1 MKEILLFEGRLFKKS
16 WGFYVMLLA
25 FFALG
30 LLTAE
35 AANFPFPDVHRNSPY
50 IISYVIALF
59 SQISIFSVTIL
70 AAQVL
75 LREKDANFQQVL
87 YSTPVKKNELLV
99 SRFLL
104 IAGIATLLFLMLV
117 AGLMAGHSLSAANS
131 DDTGPF
137 RLWYYI
143 QPFLLF
149 GLPNTVLCAGVIC
162 LAGWLSKNKLMI
174 YLSGLLIYVLYIV
187 VSIFSNSPLM
197 ATASPVSN
205 ESMAIAARID
215 PFGLAA
221 LYEQTRYW
229 APVDRNTRLIAFSGA
244 VLINRVVWIIASL
257 VFLLIGI
264 LSFRFSAANKRGRKK
279 TEPAFKEGAAA
290 QQFKPV
296 PAHTGTRAHRLQTI
310 VSFIKIDLKSIVK
323 SIPFTLVC
331 LAWVF
336 LLGMEIYGTIEGG
349 IRLPQRYVTTGLM
362 VNTILKTIPFF
373 CLMAILFYSNDIVWR
388 SRNANIAALENST
401 ATPGSPVLIAKLIS
415 LSVIPLLF
423 VLLSIATGIAFQL
436 MYQYPV
442 IDMGLYFSLFGLVFL
457 PMVCCLA
464 IVMSIQVF
472 IKNKYAGIAAAA
484 AFVLLTNTSIGQM
497 AGLKNPLFRIGNSY
511 EKLYSEM
518 SGYGAYLQ
526 PFSWMLLY
534 AASIAVLF
542 ILFAGKIWSTN
553 KRSSFKQYFS
563 GKSSLA
569 FAAAAVPAFLISA
582 SHIFY
587 HNNILH
593 PKNSASEQYQ
603 WMQDYEQAYRKY
615 ASMPQP
621 IINVVQ
627 TQIDLYPAEHRYK
640 VKGSYWLQ
648 NKTAAPMDSLL
659 LYFTNESEE
668 QTLQV
673 SNATLVLQDKKF
685 GHYSY
690 RFNKPL
696 APQDSFKIN
705 FSFSYHWSG
714 FKGHRS
720 FNAIVEN
727 GSFMR
732 ISNFFPVTGYQPDN
746 EIEDER
752 ARSKRGLGKATLLPE
767 PEDSTGSNYFI
778 TLDMQLSTAGDQTA
792 IGVGELVK
800 QWSANGRNYFHYNT
814 GQAIPFRFAVSSAA
828 YAIKKDSYNGKPL
841 EIYYHPAHSEN
852 IDSAIAGA
860 KRTLAYCEKNFGPY
874 PFHSIR
880 FAEISSFTKGIAGT
894 AYPAVIFMTEDMVFH
909 TNNSHSKTV
918 NAIGEL
924 TSHELA
930 HQWWGGNQLQP
941 ANKKGRS
948 VITETLAMYT
958 ELMLNKQV
966 ADSAAILRS
975 VKMYKEMYF
984 SEAGFSKESVLYKA
998 GPGEI
1003 FLNYYKGV
1011 VVMYQLQ
1018 LMLGEEKINL
1028 VLKNLLAKHIYPL
1041 QPAGTSDL
1049 INELKAVSDPQQQV
1063 VVDEMFKQVITH
1075 ELKINSTS
1083 VKQLNGQYELAFDVT
1098 VSKFSRVNE
1107 NKVQVPMNS
1116 NVDVAVYVGNSK
1128 QVFALPV
1135 VNNKISGKLLLK
1147 AKPTLLEVDPYIKLM
1162 DAFDED
1168 NSKELK

>member
-1 MKEILLFEGRLFKKS
+1 MKEIILFEGRLFKKS
-16 WGFYVMLLA
+16 WSFYVMLLA

-30 LLTAE
+30 LLTAK

-50 IISYVIALF
+50 IISYIIALF

-87 YSTPVKKNELLV
+87 YTTPVKKNELLV
-99 SRFLL
+99 SRFLI
-104 IAGIATLLFLMLV
+104 IAGIAILLFLFLV
-117 AGLMAGHSLSAANS
+117 IGLMVGHSLPLANS
-131 DDTGPF
+131 EDTGVF
-137 RLWYYI
+137 SIWYYI

-149 GLPNTVLCAGVIC
+149 GIPNTVLCAAAIC
-162 LAGWLSKNKLMI
+162 LSGWLSKNKLMI

-205 ESMAIAARID
+205 ESMAIAARVD

-221 LYEQTRYW
+221 LFEQTKYW
-229 APVDRNTRLIAFSGA
+229 TTLDRNTRLIEFSGS
-244 VLINRVVWIIASL
+244 VLINRVACIIASL
-257 VFLLIGI
+257 LFLLIGI
-264 LSFRFSAANKRGRKK
+264 LSFRFSVANKKSRKK
-279 TEPAFKEGAAA
+279 TAVAFKENAAA
-290 QQFKPV
+290 QTLIPV
-296 PAHTGTRAHRLQTI
+296 TTHTGTKAYQLQTI
-310 VSFIKIDLKSIVK
+310 ASFIKIDLKSIVK
-323 SIPFTLVC
+323 GIPFILVC
-331 LAWVF
+331 LVWIF
-336 LLGMEIYGTIEGG
+336 LLSMEIYGSIEGG
-349 IRLPQRYVTTGLM
+349 IRLPERYVTTGLM

-401 ATPGSPVLIAKLIS
+401 AIPGNPVLIAKLIS
-415 LSVIPLLF
+415 LSVIPLMF
-423 VLLSIATGIAFQL
+423 VLLSIVTGVVFQL

-442 IDMGLYFSLFGLVFL
+442 IDMGLYFSLFYLVFL

-464 IVMSIQVF
+464 IAMSIQVF
-472 IKNKYAGIAAAA
+472 IKNKYAGIAAATV
-484 AFVLLTNTSIGQM
+484 FVLLTNTSLGQM
-497 AGLKNPLFRIGNSY
+497 AGLKNPLFRIGNSF

-542 ILFAGKIWSTN
+542 ILFAGKVWSSD
-553 KRSSFKQYFS
+553 KRRSFKQYFA
-563 GKSSLA
+563 GKSL
-569 FAAAAVPAFLISA
+569 LIFSIVAIGTLLTSA
-582 SHIFY
+582 SYIFY
-587 HNNILH
+587 QNNILH
-593 PKNSASEQYQ
+593 PMLSKNQEHQ
-603 WMQDYEQAYRKY
+603 WMQDYERAYRKY

-621 IINVVQ
+621 IVNSVQ
-627 TQIDLYPAEHRYK
+627 TQIDLYPKEHRYE

-648 NKTAAPMDSLL
+648 NKTAAPMDSFL
-659 LYFTNESEE
+659 LYFTNESEK
-668 QTLQV
+668 QNVQIDVAKLL
-673 SNATLVLQDKKF
+673 SQDKKF
-685 GHYSY
+685 GHSLY

-696 APQDSFKIN
+696 APLDSFRID

-732 ISNFFPVTGYQPDN
+732 ISNYFPALGYQSDN
-746 EIEDER
+746 EIEDEKTR
-752 ARSKRGLGKATLLPE
+752 TERGMGKATVLPE
-767 PEDSTGSNYFI
+767 PEDSTGSNHFI
-778 TLDMQLSTAGDQTA
+778 YLDMQLSTSGDQTA

-800 QWSANGRNYFHYNT
+800 QWKSNGRNYFQYSI
-814 GQAIPFRFAVSSAA
+814 GQPVPFRFAVSSAA
-828 YAIKKDSYNGKPL
+828 YATRKDNYNGKPL

-852 IDSAIAGA
+852 VDSVIAGA

-874 PFHSIR
+874 PFRSIR
-880 FAEISSFTKGIAGT
+880 FAEISSFTKGVAGT
-894 AYPAVIFMTEDMVFH
+894 AYPASIFMTEDMVFH
-909 TNNSHSKTV
+909 TNNSHSKMV

-930 HQWWGGNQLQP
+930 HQWWGGNLLQP
-941 ANKKGRS
+941 AHKKGRS
-948 VITETLAMYT
+948 VMTETLAMYT

-966 ADSAAILRS
+966 ADSSAILRS

-984 SEAGFSKESVLYKA
+984 SEAGFSKETALYKA
-998 GPGEI
+998 GPGET

-1018 LMLGEEKINL
+1018 LLLGEEKVNL
-1028 VLKNLLAKHIYPL
+1028 ALKSLLAKHAYPL
-1041 QPAGTSDL
+1041 QPAGTPDL
-1049 INELKAVSDPQQQV
+1049 IHELKAMSDPQQQV
-1063 VVDEMFKQVITH
+1063 MIDELFKQIITH
-1075 ELKINSTS
+1075 EVKINSAS
-1083 VKQLNGQYELAFDVT
+1083 VMPLNGQYELSFDVS
-1098 VSKFSRVNE
+1098 VSKFSKINE
-1107 NKVQVPMNS
+1107 KNVQVPIS
-1116 NVDVAVYVGNSK
+1116 GNVDVAVYMGDNK
-1128 QVFALPV
+1128 QVFSLPV

-1147 AKPTLLEVDPYIKLM
+1147 TKPTQLEIDPYIKLM